1 MTRVDGMRAVIMPSA
16 LPIPVAALG
25 GESHVLPFICIYFVY
40 LRTSDDG
47 ARVVLLLVVPQPLAD
62 LVWASTAKQLLL

>member
-25 GESHVLPFICIYFVY
+25 GESHVLPFIYFVFILY
-40 LRTSDDG
+40 LFVFIGQPESSLCLPD
-47 ARVVLLLVVPQPLAD
+47 AENPLA
-62 LVWASTAKQLLL
+62 ST